1 MSGGASDLEAM
12 EVHHRGVVMPWECDD
27 MGHMNIRFH
36 VARYEQALR
45 HAAAGAPVART
56 GSRRVADRFSFVKE
70 ARVGARVACSLR
82 LPPEAAA
89 EDAAPVAGCLWDMG
103 SGEVLARFETL
114 FADPEKDCLAG
125 EILGDMAWR
134 DQPVEREWIS
144 AMGAFPSPVADGHDV
159 GSMVTGAVSDANAVA
174 VLDLSR
180 GSGYRAE
187 ESRVGFVV
195 AELAVAYAAEWPA
208 GARAFSVRSALLSRS
223 ARSLRFR
230 HVVGAAGSGAGV
242 AWVRS
247 ACVFFDRAA
256 RLAVS
261 VPFCV

>member
-45 HAAAGAPVART
+45 HAAADAPGARA
-56 GSRRVADRFSFVKE
+56 GARRVADRFSFVKE

-82 LPPEAAA
+82 LPPQAAA
-89 EDAAPVAGCLWDMG
+89 AAPLTGCLWDMG

-134 DQPVEREWIS
+134 DQPVEREWIT
-144 AMGAFPSPVADGHDV
+144 AMGASPSPAADGHDL
-159 GSMVTGAVSDANAVA
+159 GSVVTGAVSDANAVA

-195 AELAVAYAAEWPA
+195 AELVVAYAGEWPA

-230 HVVGAAGSGAGV
+230 HVVGVGGVGV
-242 AWVRS
+242 AFVRS
-247 ACVFFDRAA
+247 ACVFFDRDA
-256 RLAVS
+256 RRAVG